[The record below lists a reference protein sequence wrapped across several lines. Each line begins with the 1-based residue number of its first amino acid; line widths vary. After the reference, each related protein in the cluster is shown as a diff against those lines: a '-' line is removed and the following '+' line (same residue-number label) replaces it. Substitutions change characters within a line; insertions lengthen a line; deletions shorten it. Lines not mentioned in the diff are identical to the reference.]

1 VKRVL
6 GRALCLLFGFA
17 LLLGAAP
24 RVVSAQDA
32 VKPGKSARAKRVAP
46 PKARKKKQGRNKT
59 SRNDSATAIANGD
72 GKTSSELPAAD
83 RPHPR
88 DKRDKTHGRSE
99 TRAPQVAGTESGQS
113 AAALAAQQSAAGVNA
128 QIVKEG
134 DTSVKVMEFTGLGI
148 EGRLKSPQLVYFV
161 QRVRAEF
168 ERPELPHRSFMPELE
183 ASTAREPVR

>member
-1 VKRVL
+1 VKL

-17 LLLGAAP
+17 LLLGGSP
-24 RVVSAQDA
+24 SVSSAQDA
-32 VKPGKSARAKRVAP
+32 PKPGKSARARRVAP
-46 PKARKKKQGRNKT
+46 PKTRKKHGRNRAT
-59 SRNDSATAIANGD
+59 RNDTAIASAVDAPG
-72 GKTSSELPAAD
+72 SEPPAAA
-83 RPHPR
+83 RR
-88 DKRDKTHGRSE
+88 KADKTRGRSE
-99 TRAPQVAGTESGQS
+99 ARAAHAAAPSEPAQS

-183 ASTAREPVR
+183 ASSAREPVR